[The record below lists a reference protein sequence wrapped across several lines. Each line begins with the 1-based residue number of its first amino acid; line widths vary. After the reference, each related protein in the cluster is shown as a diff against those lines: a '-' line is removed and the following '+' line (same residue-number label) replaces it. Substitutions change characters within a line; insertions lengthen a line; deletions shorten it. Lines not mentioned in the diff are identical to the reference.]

1 MQKESLKIP
10 TTNTQTVWN
19 MQKDNW
25 HVKINACSSKTMSI
39 RSFLF
44 VVMWTQWLTLILQA
58 RNNRSSFALNT
69 SHVQHHDRIW
79 LPSTQR
85 LPEVWLHGPKGVEMR
100 NVSER
105 RGSNSYLH
113 LPVRRTLWI
122 DFPWPET
129 QSITNPLC
137 FICTRCQKDPASD
150 PVYAY
155 LRCVRK
161 PKVNAWFNF
170 FFVWIMSTEI

>member
-1 MQKESLKIP
+1 
-10 TTNTQTVWN
+10 
-19 MQKDNW
+19 
-25 HVKINACSSKTMSI
+25 
-39 RSFLF
+39 
-44 VVMWTQWLTLILQA
+44 MWTQWLTLILQA

-122 DFPWPET
+122 DFAWPET

-170 FFVWIMSTEI
+170 FFCVDNVYRNLKSCSLVVNEESLKCFSCITQRHLRLWNIQM

>member
-1 MQKESLKIP
+1 
-10 TTNTQTVWN
+10 
-19 MQKDNW
+19 
-25 HVKINACSSKTMSI
+25 
-39 RSFLF
+39 
-44 VVMWTQWLTLILQA
+44 MWTQWLTLILQA
-58 RNNRSSFALNT
+58 RNNKSRFALNT

-79 LPSTQR
+79 LPSTQS

-113 LPVRRTLWI
+113 LPVRQTLWI

-137 FICTRCQKDPASD
+137 FICTHCQKDPASD

-170 FFVWIMSTEI
+170 IFFVDNVYRNLKSCSLIVVNEESLKCFSCITQRHLRLWNIQM